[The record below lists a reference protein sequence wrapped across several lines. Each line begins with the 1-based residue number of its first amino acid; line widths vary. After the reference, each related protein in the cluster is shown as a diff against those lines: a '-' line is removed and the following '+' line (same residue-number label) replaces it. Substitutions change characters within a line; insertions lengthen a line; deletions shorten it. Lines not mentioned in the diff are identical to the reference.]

1 MDATATTRD
10 VRITVARVARYE
22 DLIAA
27 YEAWEPDPCTMR
39 EGMVFLARG
48 GARPEGLCDSAW
60 ETLEPFVVAL
70 AKGREGPRGFYDGWM
85 KDPASAMI
93 SCNDGFHPVSFLV
106 EAVCPAKA

>member
-10 VRITVARVARYE
+10 VRITVARVARYD

-60 ETLEPFVVAL
+60 ETLEPFVAAL
-70 AKGREGPRGFYDGWM
+70 LG
-85 KDPASAMI
+85 I
-93 SCNDGFHPVSFLV
+93 LV
-106 EAVCPAKA
+106 YHEAVTPFKLLGMAAIFGAILLLNRSPQKNS